1 MFFWCEE
8 SALAQAEDRVQG
20 TAKKFES
27 RMQLRIYA
35 SWQEK
40 KKIHVDTFLMRSKV
54 LWVCWEL
61 HERLLWLV
69 IKVRTFL
76 GEKNGAFQAFIVQL
90 YFNIA
95 KKKER
100 RLKIVE
106 LIECR
111 CFFFVS
117 FARFAHPFQQ
127 TGNYCSRL
135 GTVNWSTQS
144 RRFYRQAIRGGK
156 KERKS
161 ETKGENT
168 KPIEIGLLCEWTQWQ
183 RHSQYGGSIFVR
195 FDLIRSQPNQTI
207 KVYVLV
213 HCSFIYVV

>member
-1 MFFWCEE
+1 MFFWCGE

-95 KKKER
+95 KKRNVDWKLWSSSNAAAFFSYRSLALLIHSNKPEI
-100 RLKIVE
+100 IVHVWVQW
-106 LIECR
+106 IE
-111 CFFFVS
+111 
-117 FARFAHPFQQ
+117 AHKADVFIAKL
-127 TGNYCSRL
+127 SA
-135 GTVNWSTQS
+135 V
-144 RRFYRQAIRGGK
+144 GK
-156 KERKS
+156 KKEKARQKAKTLNQLRLVYCAS
-161 ETKGENT
+161 GRNDNDTHNTVVPFLSASISLDPNRTK
-168 KPIEIGLLCEWTQWQ
+168 
-183 RHSQYGGSIFVR
+183 R
-195 FDLIRSQPNQTI
+195 
-207 KVYVLV
+207 
-213 HCSFIYVV
+213 